1 MHLVQNQ
8 NLVFHLSFELLS
20 ELLKLSY
27 HTEEKIANKCLEN
40 TFDLH
45 IDKHMFLLYIGNRT
59 VVREHAFWYI
69 GELKRLQKK
78 REEFIMRSEKRK
90 DMYADRYHAGAKGQ
104 KHCHYAKHRKT
115 NSIRRFVTGIAAL
128 VMVMSLSFGF
138 GSFFS
143 SAHDSKAEEPS
154 GERYYK
160 SVQLEKG
167 DSLWSIAQRYRRTED
182 SIYEYMDEL
191 AEANHLSLKDRNNL
205 QEGDYLVV
213 SYYGDDSV
221 Y

>member
-1 MHLVQNQ
+1 
-8 NLVFHLSFELLS
+8 
-20 ELLKLSY
+20 
-27 HTEEKIANKCLEN
+27 
-40 TFDLH
+40 
-45 IDKHMFLLYIGNRT
+45 
-59 VVREHAFWYI
+59 
-69 GELKRLQKK
+69 
-78 REEFIMRSEKRK
+78 MRSEKRK

-213 SYYGDDSV
+213 SYYGILFIKDHLCCQVAANNLPDSTL
-221 Y
+221 YTLYFL

>member
-1 MHLVQNQ
+1 
-8 NLVFHLSFELLS
+8 
-20 ELLKLSY
+20 
-27 HTEEKIANKCLEN
+27 
-40 TFDLH
+40 
-45 IDKHMFLLYIGNRT
+45 
-59 VVREHAFWYI
+59 
-69 GELKRLQKK
+69 
-78 REEFIMRSEKRK
+78 MRSERRT
-90 DMYADRYHAGAKGQ
+90 DIPMDRYHAGEKRRKYCHHAKFRRTGFF
-104 KHCHYAKHRKT
+104 
-115 NSIRRFVTGIAAL
+115 RRFVTGIAAVVL
-128 VMVMSLSFGF
+128 IMSMSFGF

-143 SAHDSKAEEPS
+143 SAHDSGTEISVPS
-154 GERYYK
+154 EERYYK
-160 SVQLEKG
+160 SVQIEKG

>member
-1 MHLVQNQ
+1 
-8 NLVFHLSFELLS
+8 
-20 ELLKLSY
+20 
-27 HTEEKIANKCLEN
+27 
-40 TFDLH
+40 
-45 IDKHMFLLYIGNRT
+45 
-59 VVREHAFWYI
+59 
-69 GELKRLQKK
+69 
-78 REEFIMRSEKRK
+78 
-90 DMYADRYHAGAKGQ
+90 
-104 KHCHYAKHRKT
+104 
-115 NSIRRFVTGIAAL
+115 
-128 VMVMSLSFGF
+128 MVMSLSFGF

-167 DSLWSIAQRYRRTED
+167 DSLWSVAQRYRRTED

-213 SYYGDDSV
+213 LYYGDDSV

>member
-1 MHLVQNQ
+1 
-8 NLVFHLSFELLS
+8 
-20 ELLKLSY
+20 
-27 HTEEKIANKCLEN
+27 
-40 TFDLH
+40 
-45 IDKHMFLLYIGNRT
+45 
-59 VVREHAFWYI
+59 
-69 GELKRLQKK
+69 
-78 REEFIMRSEKRK
+78 MRSEKRK

-167 DSLWSIAQRYRRTED
+167 DSLWSMHKDTDEQKIL
-182 SIYEYMDEL
+182 YM
-191 AEANHLSLKDRNNL
+191 NIWMSWQK
-205 QEGDYLVV
+205 QII
-213 SYYGDDSV
+213 
-221 Y
+221 

>member
-1 MHLVQNQ
+1 
-8 NLVFHLSFELLS
+8 
-20 ELLKLSY
+20 
-27 HTEEKIANKCLEN
+27 
-40 TFDLH
+40 
-45 IDKHMFLLYIGNRT
+45 
-59 VVREHAFWYI
+59 
-69 GELKRLQKK
+69 
-78 REEFIMRSEKRK
+78 MRSEKRK

-143 SAHDSKAEEPS
+143 SAHDSKVEEPS

-191 AEANHLSLKDRNNL
+191 AE
-205 QEGDYLVV
+205 
-213 SYYGDDSV
+213 
-221 Y
+221 

>member
-1 MHLVQNQ
+1 
-8 NLVFHLSFELLS
+8 
-20 ELLKLSY
+20 
-27 HTEEKIANKCLEN
+27 
-40 TFDLH
+40 
-45 IDKHMFLLYIGNRT
+45 
-59 VVREHAFWYI
+59 
-69 GELKRLQKK
+69 
-78 REEFIMRSEKRK
+78 MRSEKRK

-138 GSFFS
+138 GSFFT

>member
-1 MHLVQNQ
+1 
-8 NLVFHLSFELLS
+8 
-20 ELLKLSY
+20 
-27 HTEEKIANKCLEN
+27 
-40 TFDLH
+40 
-45 IDKHMFLLYIGNRT
+45 
-59 VVREHAFWYI
+59 
-69 GELKRLQKK
+69 
-78 REEFIMRSEKRK
+78 MRSEKRK

-191 AEANHLSLKDRNNL
+191 AEANHLSLKTGIISRKETIWLFRIMEMILFIKDHLCCQVAANNL
-205 QEGDYLVV
+205 P
-213 SYYGDDSV
+213 DSTL
-221 Y
+221 YTLYFL

>member
-1 MHLVQNQ
+1 
-8 NLVFHLSFELLS
+8 
-20 ELLKLSY
+20 
-27 HTEEKIANKCLEN
+27 
-40 TFDLH
+40 
-45 IDKHMFLLYIGNRT
+45 
-59 VVREHAFWYI
+59 
-69 GELKRLQKK
+69 
-78 REEFIMRSEKRK
+78 MRSEKRK

-191 AEANHLSLKDRNNL
+191 AEANH
-205 QEGDYLVV
+205 
-213 SYYGDDSV
+213 
-221 Y
+221 

>member
-1 MHLVQNQ
+1 MEAFSPVRTIAKLK
-8 NLVFHLSFELLS
+8 NL
-20 ELLKLSY
+20 
-27 HTEEKIANKCLEN
+27 
-40 TFDLH
+40 
-45 IDKHMFLLYIGNRT
+45 
-59 VVREHAFWYI
+59 
-69 GELKRLQKK
+69 
-78 REEFIMRSEKRK
+78 
-90 DMYADRYHAGAKGQ
+90 
-104 KHCHYAKHRKT
+104 
-115 NSIRRFVTGIAAL
+115 
-128 VMVMSLSFGF
+128 
-138 GSFFS
+138 
-143 SAHDSKAEEPS
+143 P
-154 GERYYK
+154 ERYYK

>member
-1 MHLVQNQ
+1 
-8 NLVFHLSFELLS
+8 
-20 ELLKLSY
+20 
-27 HTEEKIANKCLEN
+27 
-40 TFDLH
+40 
-45 IDKHMFLLYIGNRT
+45 
-59 VVREHAFWYI
+59 
-69 GELKRLQKK
+69 
-78 REEFIMRSEKRK
+78 MRSEKRK

-104 KHCHYAKHRKT
+104 KHCH
-115 NSIRRFVTGIAAL
+115 
-128 VMVMSLSFGF
+128 
-138 GSFFS
+138 
-143 SAHDSKAEEPS
+143 
-154 GERYYK
+154 YK